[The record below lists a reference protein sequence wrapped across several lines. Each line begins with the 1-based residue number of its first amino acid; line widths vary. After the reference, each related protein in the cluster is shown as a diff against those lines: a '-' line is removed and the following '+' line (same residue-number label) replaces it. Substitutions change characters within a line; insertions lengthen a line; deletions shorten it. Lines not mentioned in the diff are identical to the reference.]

1 MNKTVKLRKGKDI
14 LLVGEA
20 AKKMVDT
27 AASKTYALKPGDFKG
42 LVPRLILREGAE
54 LKAGTPVYTAKH
66 DERICFCAPV
76 SGELIEINRGARRVI
91 QDVRILAD
99 ENLQYE
105 SFGAFDPSSTPEEVI
120 KEKLLASGCWPLLV
134 QRPFGVLANPDEKP
148 RDIFISGFD
157 SSPLAPDYVF
167 TLEDDKEA
175 FQAGVNVLIRLTS
188 GKVYLGIKKQNEG
201 SWLNQISGV
210 QTYTVDGPHPA
221 GNVGV
226 QIHHIAPINKGDIVW
241 TIQPADVVIIGRLA
255 LKGIYDARK
264 TVAITGSEV
273 IDPAYTEVISGA
285 CLTEVLQ
292 GRVKDGKNR
301 FISGNVLTG
310 VKTDAQGYLGAQ
322 HYQITVIPEGDEPE
336 FLGWLIPNYPR
347 PSFSKTFPY
356 FLSPK
361 KKFKVNTSMHGEH
374 RAFVVTGEYE
384 KLLPMDILPV
394 HLLKAVLAK
403 DFEAMENLGIY
414 EVIEEDLALCEFAC
428 TSKMEV
434 QQIISDG
441 LDLMIQEG

>member
-20 AKKMVDT
+20 AKKMVQSP
-27 AASKTYALKPGDFKG
+27 ASKTYALKPADFKG
-42 LVPRLILREGAE
+42 MVPRLILREGAE
-54 LKAGTPVYTAKH
+54 VKAGTPIYSAKH
-66 DERICFCAPV
+66 DERILFCAPV

-99 ENLQYE
+99 QSVEFE
-105 SFGAFDPSSTPEEVI
+105 SFGAFDPLTTPEEEI
-120 KEKLLASGCWPLLV
+120 KKKLLSSGCWPLLV

-157 SSPLAPDYVF
+157 SAPLSPDYVYS
-167 TLEDDKEA
+167 LESEKEA
-175 FQAGVNVLIRLTS
+175 FQAGVNVLSRLTS
-188 GKVYLGIKKQNEG
+188 GKVYLGVKKQNEG
-201 SWLNQISGV
+201 SWMNQVSGV
-210 QTYTVDGPHPA
+210 QKYLVDGPHPA

-226 QIHHIAPINKGDIVW
+226 QIHHIAPINKGDVVW
-241 TIQPADVVIIGRLA
+241 TIQAADLVIIGRLA
-255 LKGIYDARK
+255 LNGIYDARK
-264 TVAITGSEV
+264 TIAITGSEV
-273 IDPAYTEVISGA
+273 IEPSYTEVISGA
-285 CLTEVLQ
+285 CLADVLQ
-292 GRVKDGKNR
+292 GQVKDGNNR
-301 FISGNVLTG
+301 YISGNVLTG
-310 VKTDAQGYLGAQ
+310 VKTDIQGYLAAQ

-374 RAFVVTGEYE
+374 RAFVVSGEYE

-394 HLLKAVLAK
+394 HLLKAVMAK

-434 QQIISDG
+434 QQILRDG